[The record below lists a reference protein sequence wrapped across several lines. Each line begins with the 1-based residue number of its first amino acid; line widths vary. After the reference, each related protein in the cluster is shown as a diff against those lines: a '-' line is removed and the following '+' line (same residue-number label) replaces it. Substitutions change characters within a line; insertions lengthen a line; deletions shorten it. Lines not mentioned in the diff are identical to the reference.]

1 MIQQT
6 DVQARLRLF
15 RYGLIVV
22 VIVTFMVSL
31 LAPVASLRNT
41 GLPVPPITD
50 FLGTAILFT
59 VVVAII
65 CVVAYIAYSYFLTK
79 KMPFGGT

>member
-1 MIQQT
+1 MIQQS
-6 DVQARLRLF
+6 DIPARLRLF

-22 VIVTFMVSL
+22 VVVTFMVSL

-41 GLPVPPITD
+41 GLAVPPVTD
-50 FLGTAILFT
+50 FLGTAVLFT
-59 VVVAII
+59 IVVGII

-79 KMPFGGT
+79 KMPFGN